1 MATKIATWIFIA
13 LATVIAAVHS
23 AAVLAG
29 GATPKAEDILGRA
42 AQYQREFR
50 AGDMAVVPDY
60 VAMLEAATRA
70 EPENADLWYAMGRA
84 YLLQGAR
91 AMLPGGNPADAMPAM
106 QKGPAALK
114 RALQINPDHP
124 LALAQLGGVQALMAS
139 MLNQPA
145 LATQGVADM
154 NRAAQLAP
162 DSTMV
167 RLTRA
172 FLGLSL
178 PDSLRNHASEF
189 ADLDFLIEGAEWG
202 AAADYV
208 RILRGD
214 LFFETGQPAQ
224 ARADYRS
231 VAGAGSAATSTAN
244 KRLLALDQ
252 GGVAMADIKA
262 LRTAAGAQ
270 CAMCHGR

>member
-13 LATVIAAVHS
+13 LATVIAAMHS

-84 YLLQGAR
+84 Y
-91 AMLPGGNPADAMPAM
+91 
-106 QKGPAALK
+106 
-114 RALQINPDHP
+114 LQINPDHP